1 LRFPNLKHINTC
13 TVYLICK
20 FAVMEQEHIEN
31 LREDYTGAPL
41 LESNTKADP
50 IKQFEQWFNDAQE
63 ANVPEKNAMMLATAT
78 HDGRPSA
85 RIVLLKG
92 VYETGFVFYTNY
104 LSRKGKEITKNPL
117 GALTFFWPAME
128 RQIRIEGTIE
138 KVTKEQS
145 EKYFHSRP
153 KNSQIG
159 ALASPQSQEIADR
172 DVLEKKWNELET
184 EYADKEVPKPSFWGG
199 YILKPRLIEFWQ
211 GRPSRLHDR
220 ILYKK
225 IDNKNWK
232 KVRLAP

>member
-1 LRFPNLKHINTC
+1 MN
-13 TVYLICK
+13 
-20 FAVMEQEHIEN
+20 QEDLQN
-31 LREDYTGAPL
+31 LREDYTGPSLSEA
-41 LESNTKADP
+41 NTKADP
-50 IKQFEQWFNDAQE
+50 IKQFEIWFNEAQE
-63 ANVPEKNAMMLATAT
+63 ANVPELNAMTLSTAT
-78 HDGRPSA
+78 YDGRPSA

-92 VYETGFVFYTNY
+92 FYDAGFIFYTNY
-104 LSRKGKEITKNPL
+104 LSRKGKEITKNPI
-117 GALTFFWPAME
+117 GALTFFWPGME
-128 RQIRIEGTIE
+128 RQIRIEGTLE
-138 KVTKEQS
+138 KASREQS

-172 DVLEKKWNELET
+172 ESLEKKWNELAT
-184 EYADKEVPKPSFWGG
+184 EYQDKEVPKPSFWGG

>member
-1 LRFPNLKHINTC
+1 MNQQDL
-13 TVYLICK
+13 
-20 FAVMEQEHIEN
+20 EN
-31 LREDYTGAPL
+31 LRVDYTAGGL
-41 LESNTKADP
+41 SENSTKADP
-50 IKQFEQWFNDAQE
+50 IKQFEVWFNEAQE
-63 ANVPEKNAMMLATAT
+63 AKVSEGNAMTLSTAT

-85 RIVLLKG
+85 RVVLLKG
-92 VYETGFVFYTNY
+92 FYDAGFVFYTNY

-117 GALTFFWPAME
+117 GALTFFWPEME
-128 RQIRIEGTIE
+128 RQVRVEGTIE
-138 KVTKEQS
+138 KISKEQS
-145 EKYFHSRP
+145 EKCFHSRP
-153 KNSQIG
+153 KESQIG

-172 DVLEKKWNELET
+172 DVIEKKWKELEV

>member
-1 LRFPNLKHINTC
+1 
-13 TVYLICK
+13 
-20 FAVMEQEHIEN
+20 MDQQELEN
-31 LREDYTGAPL
+31 LREEYKTASL
-41 LESNTKADP
+41 AENSTKADP
-50 IKQFEQWFNDAQE
+50 IKQFEIWFNEAQE
-63 ANVPEKNAMMLATAT
+63 AAVPEKNAMTLATAT
-78 HDGRPSA
+78 NDGRPSA

-92 VYETGFVFYTNY
+92 FNENGFMFYTNY
-104 LSRKGKEITKNPL
+104 LSRKGKEITKNPV
-117 GALTFFWPAME
+117 GALTFFWAGME

-138 KVTKEQS
+138 KLSKEQS

-159 ALASPQSQEIADR
+159 AVVSPQSQEIEGR
-172 DVLEKKWNELET
+172 DSLEKKWEELSK
-184 EYADKEVPKPSFWGG
+184 EYIDNEVPKPSFWGG

-220 ILYKK
+220 IVYKK

>member
-1 LRFPNLKHINTC
+1 MN
-13 TVYLICK
+13 
-20 FAVMEQEHIEN
+20 QEDIEN
-31 LREDYTGAPL
+31 LRVDYTSAEL
-41 LESNTKADP
+41 TENSTKADP
-50 IKQFEQWFNDAQE
+50 IKQFEIWFNESQE
-63 ANVPEKNAMMLATAT
+63 ANVPERNAMTLATAT

-92 VYETGFVFYTNY
+92 FYDTGFVFYTNY

-117 GALTFFWPAME
+117 AALTFFWPSME
-128 RQIRIEGTIE
+128 RQVRIEGTLE

-145 EKYFHSRP
+145 EKYFNSRP

-159 ALASPQSQEIADR
+159 AIASPQSQEISDR
-172 DVLEKKWNELET
+172 EQLEKKWEELKIA
-184 EYADKEVPKPSFWGG
+184 YADKDVPKPSYWGG
-199 YILKPRLIEFWQ
+199 YILKPRMIEFWQ

-225 IDNKNWK
+225 IDNKTWK